1 MTASKR
7 GNLLLLSESYH
18 HAAMYYAIGFLF
30 GDTVMYLRHA
40 AGETLVCSSFEREE
54 AARRSK
60 IRDVLTIEDLG
71 YLELTRR
78 DSDPHRVYAEI
89 VLRLLHRYDVR
100 DVTVAPETLLHV
112 VDHLRATGITV
123 TCDPEA
129 LDAARIVKSA
139 DEIAAIETAQRATEK
154 AMQTAIEVVAG
165 SQVRDGVLMH
175 EGAVL
180 TSERLRAI
188 VDIVLLEHGCSGEGT
203 ILACGIDAASPHNRG
218 AGPLRPNQ
226 PIVMDIFPRHRE
238 LRYYADMTR
247 TVSKGD
253 PGPEIRHMYDATAR
267 AHELAMRLIRPHAE
281 GKEIYEAVCRLY
293 EEAGYATSLHGGA
306 FPAAGFIHGLGH
318 GVGLEIHERPSLN
331 RTGST
336 LEAGHVVT
344 VEPGL
349 YDARIGGVRIED
361 MVLVT
366 EDGCRDLTH
375 ADKRLVY

>member
-1 MTASKR
+1 
-7 GNLLLLSESYH
+7 
-18 HAAMYYAIGFLF
+18 
-30 GDTVMYLRHA
+30 
-40 AGETLVCSSFEREE
+40 
-54 AARRSK
+54 
-60 IRDVLTIEDLG
+60 
-71 YLELTRR
+71 
-78 DSDPHRVYAEI
+78 
-89 VLRLLHRYDVR
+89 
-100 DVTVAPETLLHV
+100 
-112 VDHLRATGITV
+112 
-123 TCDPEA
+123 
-129 LDAARIVKSA
+129 
-139 DEIAAIETAQRATEK
+139 
-154 AMQTAIEVVAG
+154 
-165 SQVRDGVLMH
+165 
-175 EGAVL
+175 
-180 TSERLRAI
+180 
-188 VDIVLLEHGCSGEGT
+188 
-203 ILACGIDAASPHNRG
+203 
-218 AGPLRPNQ
+218 
-226 PIVMDIFPRHRE
+226 MDIFPRHRE

-267 AHELAMRLIRPHAE
+267 AHELAMSLIRPHAE

-293 EEAGYATSLHGGA
+293 EEAGYATSLRGGA

-361 MVLVT
+361 LVLVT